1 MGPISSVTIEIY
13 GSYSTTTTKKNSALY
28 LIPAEFMAVALYSLK
43 RLK

>member
-13 GSYSTTTTKKNSALY
+13 GSYSTTTTKNSALY